1 MKRFGLFG
9 LVLVVSILGACNDNA
24 GGSNFGI
31 PDGQNGEVRITVGTS
46 PSCVGGANDGEDCSP
61 FADCRDAFCV
71 QICIGGTDI
80 TDFRTPC
87 TSDAD
92 CEDTCAVACDRGID
106 AKLLCSQDTNCPD
119 GTCTT
124 ALIHEFEGFFT
135 YTGDPFVT
143 IFPGTEGSGSID
155 TDGDGDGFTPAF
167 ILDNAPL
174 GAEGEISIDFLD
186 NVPDCVTVDWGPQ
199 RVEVLPETC
208 GDPVEATFSFPN

>member
-31 PDGQNGEVRITVGTS
+31 PDGQNGDVRITVGTS

-71 QICIGGTDI
+71 QICIGNSV

-92 CEDTCAVACDRGID
+92 CEDTCAFACDRGIE
-106 AKLLCSQDTNCPD
+106 AEELCSQDTNCPD
-119 GTCTT
+119 GTCIT

-135 YTGDPFVT
+135 YAGDPFVT
-143 IFPGTEGSGSID
+143 TFPGTGGSVD

-174 GAEGEISIDFLD
+174 GVEGEVFIDFLD
-186 NVPDCVTVDWGPQ
+186 DVVDCVTVTWGPQ
-199 RVEVLPETC
+199 RVEVFSQC
-208 GDPVEATFSFPN
+208 GDPIDATFSFPN